1 MSKDLL
7 ILERSSS
14 ELEFKSE
21 GGSYVLEGVF
31 GELDVKNRNNRIYT
45 AKEYLPQI
53 EALQAK
59 IKASKLLGELD
70 HPQNFDV
77 SLKNVS
83 HVIEEI
89 TYDEDAKQI
98 KGRIR
103 LLDTDAGR
111 QAKAL
116 VDAGVPLQISSRAA
130 GAVESNGQVKIKQL
144 FTYDLVADPGFE
156 NAELKRVNESYGFS
170 NDDSIQI
177 FEIESG
183 EANLL
188 ETNVIENKE
197 ETKMAESK
205 FISVEDFNKYSQYL
219 AEEIKSLKETME
231 SATQTEET
239 NEIKNVKEYMTYLAE
254 KLDQSI
260 SYSEHVAEKTDQ
272 AISYSEHVAEKVD
285 QSISYSEHL
294 AEGVNQIKEYTN
306 YLAESYNEGAE
317 THENLLKYV
326 DYLRENLQSVTEY
339 AEYVAETVNTNLI
352 TESEEDAIDE
362 ASIGDLD
369 AMGPDHPSADKLRAM
384 AKKLG
389 VKMTFTKRTGEGAKF
404 SPYSLAFSGDNKA
417 AVAKVLVAAGYEDLV
432 DEIDESVVVVNEA
445 SVGDLDAMGPD
456 HKGTDKLRAAAKKLG
471 VRMTFT
477 KRTGETAKYAPYSLA
492 FSGPKAGV
500 AKMMAMAGY
509 EDLLDYIE
517 ESAGIPAE
525 DMKDELNDVTPTE
538 VFDGEELEKAED
550 RAEDVSADLELEGE
564 GDAAGEEISEG
575 AGKELSEIEAENN
588 AKDVSIDKEFDG
600 EVIDEDPKNIEDE
613 LELDGKGSPEGE
625 ELAKEGTP
633 ETGDQT
639 MPSVDDAKEIDVM
652 ESYKNE
658 ITEKLQS
665 LINKASEKATNDPHF
680 FRFVSESTKNDF
692 NELATEDKTKVL
704 SAIEGK
710 GFLTEGQILGLWNH
724 ALITDA
730 PKAGEP
736 NVLSM
741 MPSEYREA
749 WTGLSE
755 AKKSQILAQSKYHVL
770 ETAYQVANFWQT
782 RDLRETA
789 PVMEKVAMVKES
801 KEEQASTIGYD
812 TTDIAAQIAKRFNK

>member
-21 GGSYVLEGVF
+21 GGSYVLEGIF

-45 AKEYLPQI
+45 AEEYLPQI

-156 NAELKRVNESYGFS
+156 NAELKRVNESYGFA
-170 NDDSIQI
+170 NEDLIQI
-177 FEIESG
+177 FEIETG

-219 AEEIKSLKETME
+219 AEEIKSLKEAME

-239 NEIKNVKEYMTYLAE
+239 NEIENVKEYMTYLAE

-272 AISYSEHVAEKVD
+272 AISYSEHVAEKLD

-326 DYLRENLQSVTEY
+326 DYLKENLQTVTEY
-339 AEYVAETVNTNLI
+339 AEYVAETVNNNLI
-352 TESEEDAIDE
+352 VE
-362 ASIGDLD
+362 
-369 AMGPDHPSADKLRAM
+369 
-384 AKKLG
+384 
-389 VKMTFTKRTGEGAKF
+389 GE
-404 SPYSLAFSGDNKA
+404 
-417 AVAKVLVAAGYEDLV
+417 
-432 DEIDESVVVVNEA
+432 
-445 SVGDLDAMGPD
+445 
-456 HKGTDKLRAAAKKLG
+456 
-471 VRMTFT
+471 
-477 KRTGETAKYAPYSLA
+477 
-492 FSGPKAGV
+492 
-500 AKMMAMAGY
+500 
-509 EDLLDYIE
+509 
-517 ESAGIPAE
+517 AGIEAE
-525 DMKDELNDVTPTE
+525 ELEDETVDVTPTE

-550 RAEDVSADLELEGE
+550 RAENVEDELDLEGEGDAQGEEISEEAGIPAEELKDETTDVSIDKEFDGEKVDEEPENVEADLDLEGE
-564 GDAAGEEISEG
+564 GDAAGEEM
-575 AGKELSEIEAENN
+575 AE
-588 AKDVSIDKEFDG
+588 
-600 EVIDEDPKNIEDE
+600 
-613 LELDGKGSPEGE
+613 
-625 ELAKEGTP
+625 EGTP

-639 MPSVDDAKEIDVM
+639 MPSEEDAKEIDVM
-652 ESYKNE
+652 ETYKNE

-680 FRFVSESTKNDF
+680 FRFVSESTQSEF
-692 NELATEDKTKVL
+692 NELATEDKTRVL

-710 GFLTEGQILGLWNH
+710 GFLTEGQILGLWQT

-730 PKAGEP
+730 PVAGEP
-736 NVLSM
+736 NVLKM
-741 MPSEYREA
+741 MPSEYRET
-749 WTGLSE
+749 WNGLSE
-755 AKKSQILAQSKYHVL
+755 AKKTQILAQSKYHVL
-770 ETAYQVANFWQT
+770 ETSYQVSNFWQT
-782 RDLRETA
+782 RDLREAA

-801 KEEQASTIGYD
+801 KEEQSSAIGYD
-812 TTDIAAQIAKRFNK
+812 TTEIAAQIAKRFNK